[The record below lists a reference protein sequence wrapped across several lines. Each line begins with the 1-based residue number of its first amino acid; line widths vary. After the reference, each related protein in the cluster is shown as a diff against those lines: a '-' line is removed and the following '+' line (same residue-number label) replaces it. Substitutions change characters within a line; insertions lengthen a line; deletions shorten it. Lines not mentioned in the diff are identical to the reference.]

1 VDGRK
6 LGTYQPNFAAQ
17 SIQTVS
23 ENLHFAGR
31 LIKSNG
37 QWVVTDRL
45 GSVVK
50 SGTENLRYFPWGEE
64 RTTTTQN
71 RDKFGAY
78 FRDASGLDYALNR
91 YYSSSHGRFLTPDP
105 YNSPDALAN
114 PQEWNRYPY
123 VAGDPVNNI
132 DPSGEFIVPVFSGMI
147 GWLGRLIGIGSAAGG
162 AIGSMPP
169 SGGSVSIDPLG
180 WAKASEW
187 KRDPAK
193 KVREWDLAIAAA
205 LAAAEEEKEAH
216 ERYPH
221 HLQLIE
227 DCYVGGGYGG
237 SVMRRREYE
246 LRDQRDEKLTGP
258 VRVTEHNFV
267 VQGNLMAS
275 NSTWVGGRVVDYLSI
290 GSGPVITQYQQFTAQ
305 VVSGIDIMAAPVP
318 VMVRDPA
325 RGDFG
330 TLGIKM
336 EKDVIFING
345 DDGKVNGQL
354 RWCR

>member
-1 VDGRK
+1 
-6 LGTYQPNFAAQ
+6 
-17 SIQTVS
+17 
-23 ENLHFAGR
+23 
-31 LIKSNG
+31 
-37 QWVVTDRL
+37 VVR
-45 GSVVK
+45 
-50 SGTENLRYFPWGEE
+50 SGTETLRYFPWGEE

-71 RDKFGAY
+71 RDKFATY
-78 FRDASGLDYALNR
+78 HRDSTGLDYALNR

-147 GWLGRLIGIGSAAGG
+147 GWLGRLIGIGSAATG
-162 AIGSMPP
+162 IVGSMPP
-169 SGGSVSIDPLG
+169 PGGSVTIDPVGLVRAG
-180 WAKASEW
+180 EW

-205 LAAAEEEKEAH
+205 LAAAEEEKDAH

-221 HLQLIE
+221 HLLLTG
-227 DCYVGGGYGG
+227 DCYERWRYGG
-237 SVMRRREYE
+237 SVVRRRTYE
-246 LRDQRDEKLTGP
+246 LQDQNNQRMAGA
-258 VRVTEHNFV
+258 VRVTESNYV
-267 VQGNLMAS
+267 VEGNLGAF
-275 NSTWVGGRVVDYLSI
+275 NSTWTSAVAVDYLSI
-290 GSGPVITQYQQFTAQ
+290 GSGPVTTQYQQFTAQ

-336 EKDVIFING
+336 ERDVIFING
-345 DDGKVNGQL
+345 DDGKVGGQY
-354 RWCR
+354 RWCP